1 MINLSKENL
10 SSLFRAYDI
19 RGLYPDPLSENF
31 IRSLGRAVG
40 ELAANRGENTIIT
53 GYDGRL
59 SSPRLSSALNSGL
72 LDSGREV
79 INIGLVPTPVLYF
92 AAKTIGTGSG
102 VMLTGSHN
110 PPKFNGCKIMIA
122 GETLFGD
129 HIKQLSDKVLYK
141 KRMVSRLGQFYC
153 HDILPQYSNH
163 ILKNIKCQKT
173 LKVAIDCGNGVAG
186 VLAPKLLKELNFD
199 VISLYCDVDGS
210 FPNHHPDPAKP
221 DNLTDLI
228 SAVKTHKCDIGFAFD
243 GDGDRVSV
251 ITNKGE
257 NIYADRVLMLLAEEV
272 LSRNPAGT
280 VVYDVKCSNHLKPFI
295 LKCGGKPEMW
305 KTGHSLIKSRMKE
318 LNAVLAGEM
327 SGHVFFQDRWFGF
340 DDGIYTACR
349 ILEIITSKVES
360 THEIFSSIPN
370 SFNTPELS
378 IEVEDSKKFEVIEKF
393 SQQISKRGFLKIT
406 IDGVRVEFTNG
417 WGLVRASNTTP
428 NIVLRFEADNKS
440 SLIKIRN
447 TIIQC
452 LWEAEPQLNGVY
464 PC

>member
-1 MINLSKENL
+1 M
-10 SSLFRAYDI
+10 
-19 RGLYPDPLSENF
+19 
-31 IRSLGRAVG
+31 
-40 ELAANRGENTIIT
+40 
-53 GYDGRL
+53 
-59 SSPRLSSALNSGL
+59 
-72 LDSGREV
+72 
-79 INIGLVPTPVLYF
+79 
-92 AAKTIGTGSG
+92 
-102 VMLTGSHN
+102 
-110 PPKFNGCKIMIA
+110 
-122 GETLFGD
+122 
-129 HIKQLSDKVLYK
+129 
-141 KRMVSRLGQFYC
+141 
-153 HDILPQYSNH
+153 
-163 ILKNIKCQKT
+163 
-173 LKVAIDCGNGVAG
+173 
-186 VLAPKLLKELNFD
+186 
-199 VISLYCDVDGS
+199 
-210 FPNHHPDPAKP
+210 
-221 DNLTDLI
+221 
-228 SAVKTHKCDIGFAFD
+228 
-243 GDGDRVSV
+243 
-251 ITNKGE
+251 
-257 NIYADRVLMLLAEEV
+257 
-272 LSRNPAGT
+272 
-280 VVYDVKCSNHLKPFI
+280 
-295 LKCGGKPEMW
+295 KCGGKPEMW

-452 LWEAEPQLNGVY
+452 LWEAEPQLKGVY